1 MPTSDSIKSNPS
13 VSSLAVAVLLAI
25 LSSIQIST
33 TAEAEELRFGF
44 HGTQC
49 PVVCDPGVDGQH
61 GYVID
66 ILREIGRPAGVGVT
80 LKVLPK
86 TRLVRELNAGNLD
99 FLLLPPTAV
108 KKYNLVSTS
117 LPVVYYAIGVL
128 RRRDF
133 PFEFSG
139 VESLEKVVWGVVGGE
154 RWRPAYQRYIEA
166 NKNKGVIEVFGA
178 KPFERLI
185 KMMVRN
191 RVDVVIGLYDMLERK
206 RTDSASAEKL
216 TVERTMVFGKH
227 VPIYLAFSPNN
238 DQAISRSKF
247 FSEGI
252 RRLAQTGRLKQI
264 FAAYDIGDWAQI
276 DVSSFED

>member
-1 MPTSDSIKSNPS
+1 MPTSDSIKSNRS
-13 VSSLAVAVLLAI
+13 VSSLAAAALMAI
-25 LSSIQIST
+25 LASLQFSS
-33 TAEAEELRFGF
+33 AAVAEELTFGF

-49 PVVCDPGVDGQH
+49 PVVCDPEIDGQN
-61 GYVID
+61 GYLVD
-66 ILREIGRPAGVGVT
+66 ILREIGRPAGIE
-80 LKVLPK
+80 LSIKVLPK

-99 FLLLPPTAV
+99 FLLLPPSAV
-108 KKYNLVSTS
+108 KKNNLVSTS

-139 VESLEKVVWGVVGGE
+139 VESLKNVVWGVVSGE
-154 RWRPAYQRYIEA
+154 RWRPAYQRHIEA
-166 NKNKGVIEVFGA
+166 NRNRGVIEVFGA
-178 KPFERLI
+178 KPFERLL

-227 VPIYLAFSPNN
+227 VPIYLAFSANSE
-238 DQAISRSKF
+238 QASLRSKF
-247 FSEGI
+247 FSDGI
-252 RRLAQTGRLKQI
+252 KRLAQSGRLKQI
-264 FAAYDIGDWAQI
+264 FAAYGVGDWAQI

>member
-1 MPTSDSIKSNPS
+1 MPTSDSIKSNRS
-13 VSSLAVAVLLAI
+13 VSSLAAAALMAI
-25 LSSIQIST
+25 LASLQFSS
-33 TAEAEELRFGF
+33 AAVAEELSFGY

-49 PVVCDPGVDGQH
+49 PVVCNPDVDRQN
-61 GYVID
+61 GYIID
-66 ILREIGRPAGVGVT
+66 ILREIGRPAGVGVS

-99 FLLLPPTAV
+99 FLLLPPSAL
-108 KKYNLVSTS
+108 KKNKLVSTS
-117 LPVVYYAIGVL
+117 LPIVNYAIGVL

-139 VESLEKVVWGVVGGE
+139 VESLEKVVWGVVSGE
-154 RWRPAYQRYIEA
+154 RWRPAYQRHIEA
-166 NKNKGVIEVFGA
+166 NRNKDVIEVFGA
-178 KPFERLI
+178 KPFERLV

-216 TVERTMVFGKH
+216 TVERTLVFGKH
-227 VPIYLAFSPNN
+227 VPIYLAFSPNSE
-238 DQAISRSKF
+238 QAISRSKF
-247 FSEGI
+247 FSDGI

-264 FAAYDIGDWAQI
+264 FAAYGIGDWAQI